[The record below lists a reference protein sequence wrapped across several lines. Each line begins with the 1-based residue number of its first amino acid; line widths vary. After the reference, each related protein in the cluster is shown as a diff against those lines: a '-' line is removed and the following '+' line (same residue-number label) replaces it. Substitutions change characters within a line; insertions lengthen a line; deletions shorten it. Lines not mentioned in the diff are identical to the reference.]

1 MASLLRHPGLAEAAE
16 IGGFEQRPSLRGPP
30 PTWIGLQMGDARKK
44 IAAVQPPGLGEFGH
58 STFGFA
64 SEGIGG
70 GETAARE
77 RCGWHDAARFFE
89 PDDCLVG
96 ARLQQM
102 HVPNQMV
109 ERADAGIARAEANG
123 LLDQRDHLLYR
134 PDGELAPAEM
144 E

>member
-58 STFGFA
+58 GTFGFA

-70 GETAARE
+70 GEAAAKD
-77 RCGWHDAARFFE
+77 RCGRHGAARFFE
-89 PDDCLVG
+89 PDYRLVG
-96 ARLQQM
+96 VRLQQM
-102 HVPNQMV
+102 RGSNQVV

-123 LLDQRDHLLYR
+123 LLDERDHLLYR
-134 PDGELAPAEM
+134 PGVELAPAETC
-144 E
+144 